1 MAFSATVWQS
11 GSAMNIFDFDRAIVR
26 TPGRSAVHGLRA
38 HDGPGPSWP
47 GLIAEHQAYVAALE
61 GVGVAVEVLP
71 PLEGF
76 PDSMFVEDP
85 AFVYAGHAILLRPG
99 TATRVEEADR
109 IAPILSKNF
118 ASVRTLARGFC
129 DGGDILV
136 MPDRV
141 LVGLSSRTDREGAQ
155 AFIDQLAAI
164 GLAGEIVVP
173 PAGVLHL
180 KTGCSLVDEE
190 TVIVTEA
197 IAASGIFAAMRRII
211 VPEREASAANV
222 LRINSM
228 LLANAQFPRALELL
242 DRHGAR
248 LLPLDTREINRI
260 DAGLSC
266 MSLRWRRPSIQ

>member
-1 MAFSATVWQS
+1 MD
-11 GSAMNIFDFDRAIVR
+11 IFDFDRAIVR
-26 TPGRSAVHGLRA
+26 KPGQSAIHGLRE
-38 HDGPGPSWP
+38 HDGPGPSYE
-47 GLIAEHQAYVAALE
+47 GLVAEHEAYIAALE

-71 PLEGF
+71 PLEEF

-85 AFVYAGHAILLRPG
+85 AFVFEGHAILLRPG
-99 TATRVEEADR
+99 TATRVEEAAW
-109 IAPILSKNF
+109 IAPALQLNF
-118 ASVRTLARGFC
+118 GSVRALERGFC

-164 GLAGEIVVP
+164 GLTGEIVVP

-197 IAASGIFAAMRRII
+197 IAASGMFAAMRTII
-211 VPEREASAANV
+211 VPEREASAVNV

-248 LLPLDTREINRI
+248 LLPLDTSEINRI

-266 MSLRWRRPSIQ
+266 MSLRWRKPSIQ

>member
-1 MAFSATVWQS
+1 MD
-11 GSAMNIFDFDRAIVR
+11 IFDFNRAIVR
-26 TPGRSAVHGLRA
+26 SPGRSAVHGLRA
-38 HDGPGPSWP
+38 HDGPGPSHS
-47 GLIAEHQAYVAALE
+47 GLVVEHEAYVAALE
-61 GVGVAVEVLP
+61 AVGVAVTVLP
-71 PLEGF
+71 PLEEF

-85 AFVYAGHAILLRPG
+85 AFVFEGHAILLRPG
-99 TATRVEEADR
+99 TATRVEEAAR
-109 IAPILSKNF
+109 IAPALRENF
-118 ASVRTLARGFC
+118 GSVRTLERGFC

-141 LVGLSSRTDREGAQ
+141 LVGLSSRTDRDGAK
-155 AFIDQLAAI
+155 AFVDQLAAI
-164 GLAGEIVVP
+164 GLTGEIVVP

-190 TVIVTEA
+190 TVIVTGA
-197 IAASGIFAAMRRII
+197 IEASGLFAAMRTIV
-211 VPEREASAANV
+211 VPESEASAANV
-222 LRINSM
+222 LRVNSM
-228 LLANAQFPRALELL
+228 LLANAQFPQTLELL